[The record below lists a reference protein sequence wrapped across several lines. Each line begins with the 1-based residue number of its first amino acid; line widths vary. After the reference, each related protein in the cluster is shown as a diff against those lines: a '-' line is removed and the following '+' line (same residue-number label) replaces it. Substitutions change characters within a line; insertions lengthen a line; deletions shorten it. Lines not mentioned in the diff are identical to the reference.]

1 MIEVTN
7 FLKVLDVDVARL
19 MKFYFMCNN
28 VLELFLL
35 LLRKIIR
42 SILNNFFDKKYMYIN
57 MVLCVGDN
65 CLGTSRDFLSSRVS
79 QREET
84 QKVSVLRKTCVQ

>member
-1 MIEVTN
+1 M
-7 FLKVLDVDVARL
+7 DVDVARL

-42 SILNNFFDKKYMYIN
+42 SILNNFFDKKYMYKYVCIN